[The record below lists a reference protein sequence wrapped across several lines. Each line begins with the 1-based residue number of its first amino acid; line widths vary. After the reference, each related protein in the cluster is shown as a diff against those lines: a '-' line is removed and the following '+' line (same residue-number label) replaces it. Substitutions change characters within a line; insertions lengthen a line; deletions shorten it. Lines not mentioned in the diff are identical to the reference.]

1 MYFTVD
7 PDDVGAA
14 AAPLSH
20 LANAVANLD
29 LAADLAPL
37 ALALPASNAAATV
50 PELSAHWTMVI
61 ARLREGATGQAARL
75 QRASTSYA
83 GAEASAHGSLS
94 AGRTL
99 LDPHEGRLPAAPS

>member
-7 PDDVGAA
+7 PDDVEAA

-37 ALALPASNAAATV
+37 ALALPA
-50 PELSAHWTMVI
+50 
-61 ARLREGATGQAARL
+61 
-75 QRASTSYA
+75 
-83 GAEASAHGSLS
+83 
-94 AGRTL
+94 
-99 LDPHEGRLPAAPS
+99 AAPPPRCRSSARTGPWSSQD